1 MTQNWYDSSVNFSVA
16 HFATFSN
23 RNHFDSS
30 LLFNFETTQ
39 CKNLFDT
46 NLISIHSAL
55 LKYQDIVIFKFCA
68 ILVMAD
74 GSHLGML
81 NCKKSLLHAKIIV
94 TQSWYD
100 SIGNSLV
107 KFAHNPFSCY

>member
-1 MTQNWYDSSVNFSVA
+1 MIQNWYDSTEIFSVA
-16 HFATFSN
+16 HFAILSN
-23 RNHFDSS
+23 RNHFDWS

-39 CKNLFDT
+39 CKNQFDT
-46 NLISIHSAL
+46 NLISIHSGL
-55 LKYQDIVIFKFCA
+55 LRYQDIVIFMFCA
-68 ILVMAD
+68 IFRN

-100 SIGNSLV
+100 SIDNTLV
-107 KFAHNPFSCY
+107 SYFFYF